1 MGRRFI
7 TVLLLVLAAVT
18 LQTLLPLVSGVLTIA
33 NPYLALLV
41 VLALRTGK
49 MGGVLWGAALGVL
62 SDAYFLPYVGFHGLA
77 FTLVGYLVGWL
88 GSKLLIQGVFAV
100 VIFTLGAHLLDAG
113 IVAGLYLLL
122 GLPLATPILVPA
134 LLGSLLTAGLA
145 ALFEPVAGRFYPQ
158 EKT

>member
-1 MGRRFI
+1 MGRRLI

-77 FTLVGYLVGWL
+77 FTLVGYMVGWL
-88 GSKLLIQGVFAV
+88 GSKLLIQGVFPV
-100 VIFTLGAHLLDAG
+100 VIFTLGAHLVDAG

-134 LLGSLLTAGLA
+134 LLGSMLTAGLA
-145 ALFEPVAGRFYPQ
+145 ALFEPVAGHFYPQ